1 MLERGVKL
9 FLREVSA
16 MLLED
21 YFDFLSQNEIRLK
34 GHRIGIEDVLYE
46 HIYNELTPAELA
58 ERFPTL
64 SAEQI
69 YATILYY
76 LNNRERMDAYLA
88 EWLEHGRRMREE
100 QGRNPTPAMLK
111 LRRIKAELK
120 AAEQKQVEM
129 QPA

>member
-1 MLERGVKL
+1 
-9 FLREVSA
+9 
-16 MLLED
+16 MLLDD

-64 SAEQI
+64 NAEQI
-69 YATILYY
+69 YAAILYY

-100 QGRNPTPAMLK
+100 QARNPTPAMLK
-111 LRRIKAELK
+111 LRRIKAERE
-120 AAEQKQVEM
+120 AAEQKQAEL
-129 QPA
+129 QIA